1 MQIRI
6 AVFFVLS
13 LFLLAG
19 CSLEVKRSEEFNI
32 TDDEEKSNADEIKEM
47 DYIDTTHKTIDGLID
62 ELTALKWNN
71 EESILSS
78 DLETLPT
85 IYKEKEDLLT
95 DKQRFQYSSTM
106 LAMDG
111 ALEEVETI
119 HSLTQE
125 SLHTK
130 DTKKQEELLNM
141 LDQTIYNLEAIIEV
155 LENERNY

>member
-19 CSLEVKRSEEFNI
+19 CSLEVKYSEEFNI

-62 ELTALKWNN
+62 ELTALKRNN

>member
-19 CSLEVKRSEEFNI
+19 CSLEVKRSEEFKI
-32 TDDEEKSNADEIKEM
+32 TDDEEKSNANEIKEM

-62 ELTALKWNN
+62 ELTALKRNN

-130 DTKKQEELLNM
+130 VTKKQEELLNM

>member
-155 LENERNY
+155 LEKERNY

>member
-62 ELTALKWNN
+62 
-71 EESILSS
+71 

>member
-19 CSLEVKRSEEFNI
+19 CSLEVKRSEEFKI

-62 ELTALKWNN
+62 ELTALKRNN

>member
-19 CSLEVKRSEEFNI
+19 CSLEVRRSEEFNI

-62 ELTALKWNN
+62 ELIALKRNN

-78 DLETLPT
+78 DLESLPT

-141 LDQTIYNLEAIIEV
+141 LDQTIYNLEAIIEI

>member
-19 CSLEVKRSEEFNI
+19 CSLEVKRSEEFKI

-62 ELTALKWNN
+62 ELTALKRNN

-119 HSLTQE
+119 NSLTQE

>member
-62 ELTALKWNN
+62 ELTALKRNN